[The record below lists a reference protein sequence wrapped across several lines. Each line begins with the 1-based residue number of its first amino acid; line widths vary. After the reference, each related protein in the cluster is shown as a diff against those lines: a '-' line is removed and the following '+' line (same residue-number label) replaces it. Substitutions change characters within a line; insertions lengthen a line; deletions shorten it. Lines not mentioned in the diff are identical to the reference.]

1 MVVLSTGL
9 FSSLMLLSRPF
20 SVGLSRALGR
30 LWAFSLIL
38 VGGIRLKVSGIENLN
53 RKKNYIFMSNHVS
66 AADIIILYTAL
77 PFAVSYLAKKEL
89 FKIPLMGWAMRA
101 VGHIPVNRTN
111 PREALKSIDKAINVL
126 KEGRLST
133 IVFPEGTRSETG
145 ELKSFKLGVFS
156 LAIASGTE
164 IVPVAI
170 QGSRELLPK
179 GAYHVNPGKIKV
191 AIGSPISVSGYTK
204 PEKAELAA
212 RTRKEILKLIAQESS
227 HSSIDTE

>member
-1 MVVLSTGL
+1 MVVLGTGL

-77 PFAVSYLAKKEL
+77 PFAVAYLAKKEL
-89 FKIPLMGWAMRA
+89 FKIPLMGWAMSA

-126 KEGRLST
+126 KESRLST

-170 QGSRELLPK
+170 QGSHKLLPK